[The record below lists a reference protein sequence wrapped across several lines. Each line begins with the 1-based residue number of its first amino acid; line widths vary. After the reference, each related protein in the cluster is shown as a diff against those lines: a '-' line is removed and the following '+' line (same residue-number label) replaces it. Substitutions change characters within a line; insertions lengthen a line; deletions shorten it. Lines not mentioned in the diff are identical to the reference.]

1 MYGCSGFA
9 EQFRYLTNF
18 EPLFEG
24 WVVLDG
30 ECGARGVVHMLQ
42 HWDAERAAPYGWVGG
57 RDLLPFVIA
66 ALVET
71 GAKSV
76 GLIGTDKL
84 PARHLTAI
92 REELPGHAFV
102 DVDGAVAALR
112 RFKSALELDAIRA
125 AAAIADAALDT
136 VAAAL
141 EPGASE
147 REVSAR
153 IEYEVR
159 TRGGL
164 CSLLPFVMAG
174 NDHPTG
180 HRDPDERP
188 IATGETVMVDFVAVV
203 DGYHADLARSFVLGS
218 PSERQLHAWEAVSA
232 AYRAI
237 LQALAPGRPC
247 SDLQRAAVS
256 ALAEFGYEHPSRV
269 GHGLGLG
276 HSYEWPLSTATTSSR
291 RGPSSASSLVSTSRG
306 RGS

>member
-1 MYGCSGFA
+1 
-9 EQFRYLTNF
+9 
-18 EPLFEG
+18 
-24 WVVLDG
+24 
-30 ECGARGVVHMLQ
+30 MLQ

-141 EPGASE
+141 EPGERARGVSE
-147 REVSAR
+147 DRVRGSNAR
-153 IEYEVR
+153 R
-159 TRGGL
+159 P
-164 CSLLPFVMAG
+164 LLAPPLRHG
-174 NDHPTG
+174 
-180 HRDPDERP
+180 RERP
-188 IATGETVMVDFVAVV
+188 S
-203 DGYHADLARSFVLGS
+203 DG
-218 PSERQLHAWEAVSA
+218 P
-232 AYRAI
+232 
-237 LQALAPGRPC
+237 P
-247 SDLQRAAVS
+247 
-256 ALAEFGYEHPSRV
+256 
-269 GHGLGLG
+269 
-276 HSYEWPLSTATTSSR
+276 
-291 RGPSSASSLVSTSRG
+291 
-306 RGS
+306 